1 MLHSIIQFITDPAN
15 QFGFET
21 LRMIELAVVPTLLAM
36 VIAIPLGILF
46 AQRPVPAFVATN
58 TSNLVRAIPTL
69 AFLAAVV
76 PILGIGLRPSIVAL
90 TAIGVS
96 PILLNTIA
104 GLQGIDPA
112 VTDAGRGMGM
122 TSLQILT
129 RIQIPLVLP
138 VIAAGVR
145 SAAVQ
150 IVATTPLAALIGGG
164 GYGDYIIGGIGLLA
178 DRTELLVGA
187 GGVAALALVTEFG
200 VAAVQRAVTPAGL
213 RVSAEQELAEAQPD
227 TSEAAHDQPA
237 AA

>member
-1 MLHSIIQFITDPAN
+1 M
-15 QFGFET
+15 
-21 LRMIELAVVPTLLAM
+21 
-36 VIAIPLGILF
+36 
-46 AQRPVPAFVATN
+46 
-58 TSNLVRAIPTL
+58 
-69 AFLAAVV
+69 
-76 PILGIGLRPSIVAL
+76 
-90 TAIGVS
+90 GVS

-122 TSLQILT
+122 TSLQVLT

-200 VAAVQRAVTPAGL
+200 VAAVQRAVTPVGL
-213 RVSAEQELAEAQPD
+213 RISAEQEFAEVQPE
-227 TSEAAHDQPA
+227 TSEAAQDQRA